1 MNPVNIT
8 VLGADKL
15 ADQLDEIESL
25 IHKLRLKL
33 GDLNERGLRL
43 EMQINQMS
51 GEEKNPE

>member
-15 ADQLDEIESL
+15 ADQIDEIESL

-43 EMQINQMS
+43 EMQINQVS
-51 GEEKNPE
+51 GAEKTPE